1 MKGCRPLSDGEV
13 KAVLQVLD
21 ANSHPLRDRALFLLG
36 LRSGFRI
43 SELLSLTLADVCP
56 DGHFVDRISVARKN
70 MKKKMEGR
78 TVVLHPEAK
87 EALELWVRELMASGS
102 SGPEIFVF
110 RSREGENKA
119 MDRRTAWYMLRKA
132 YRKCGFTGK
141 LGTHTMRKT
150 FAKRVHEKLGRDILK
165 TKKAMGHKDINSTV
179 SYLSFAEEEI
189 DDAILKS

>member
-1 MKGCRPLSDGEV
+1 MKGCRPLTDDEV
-13 KAVLQVLD
+13 RSVWTLLGKGT
-21 ANSHPLRDRALFLLG
+21 NPLRDRALFLLG

-43 SELLSLTLADVCP
+43 SELLSLRILDVYAE
-56 DGHFVDRISVARKN
+56 GHFGDRVSVARKH

-87 EALELWVRELMASGS
+87 AALEQWVHELLAQGHC
-102 SGPEIFVF
+102 GETFIFK
-110 RSREGENKA
+110 SRKGRNQA
-119 MDRRTAWYMLRKA
+119 MDRRTAWGLLKNA
-132 YRKCGFTGK
+132 YRQAGLTGK